1 MSLGDIGRALVGLA
15 LVLAVVGGVLML
27 AGRVGMGRLPG
38 DLSFGTGGVRVYIP
52 LATSLLVSLI
62 ATVVLN
68 LWIRR

>member
-27 AGRVGMGRLPG
+27 AGRVGIGRLPG
-38 DLSFGTGGVRVYIP
+38 DLSFGTDRVRVYIP
-52 LATSLLVSLI
+52 LATSVLVSLV